1 MIIGNNIIYLKETT
15 STTDVCK
22 KLASNKFKEGV
33 VVIANYQNSGRG
45 RFNRVW
51 ISPPGI
57 NLHVSILLSPTFNEI
72 KYLNMAATLSV
83 IDTIKKITNISGQIK
98 WPNDVQVNGKKI
110 SGILIESEISTT
122 NINYSIVG
130 IGLNIN
136 LNPQEFPEI
145 SNLATSLKNETN
157 LFINRSTVLHTL
169 IRFFD
174 NYYSMIKQNQSLTK
188 KWCDYLTTVG
198 RNVEISFTDKP
209 GEQTISGLAHSVN
222 EDGSLNL
229 QLDDNSLLTVSAGEI
244 TINKIDWG
252 YIKNRANHWI
262 KLINKIA
269 TRGEKSNIPVFGS
282 KFLIGDKRGSVIE
295 YKIFNTGKNKLPGT
309 TVNQEERTL
318 SKIAM

>member
-15 STTDVCK
+15 STMDVCK

-83 IDTIKKITNISGQIK
+83 IDTIKKITNISCQIK

-110 SGILIESEISTT
+110 SGILIESELSTT

-136 LNPQEFPEI
+136 LNPQKFPEI

-244 TINKIDWG
+244 TINKID
-252 YIKNRANHWI
+252 
-262 KLINKIA
+262 
-269 TRGEKSNIPVFGS
+269 
-282 KFLIGDKRGSVIE
+282 
-295 YKIFNTGKNKLPGT
+295 
-309 TVNQEERTL
+309 
-318 SKIAM
+318 

>member
-1 MIIGNNIIYLKETT
+1 
-15 STTDVCK
+15 
-22 KLASNKFKEGV
+22 
-33 VVIANYQNSGRG
+33 
-45 RFNRVW
+45 
-51 ISPPGI
+51 
-57 NLHVSILLSPTFNEI
+57 
-72 KYLNMAATLSV
+72 
-83 IDTIKKITNISGQIK
+83 
-98 WPNDVQVNGKKI
+98 
-110 SGILIESEISTT
+110 
-122 NINYSIVG
+122 
-130 IGLNIN
+130 
-136 LNPQEFPEI
+136 
-145 SNLATSLKNETN
+145 
-157 LFINRSTVLHTL
+157 
-169 IRFFD
+169 
-174 NYYSMIKQNQSLTK
+174 MIKQNQSLTK
-188 KWCDYLTTVG
+188 KWCDYLTTIG